1 MVCHFKRRLLACV
14 LLVCLLIP
22 MTAALGAAE
31 PMNLLLIGVDGY
43 GEDSVGRSDTMVLL
57 HIDPARKDVRM
68 VSFLR
73 DMYVSIPGHGKTR
86 LNAAYFYGGEA
97 LLKKTLSAAFDIGID
112 HTVTVNFSMLEEL
125 IDALGGVEIDVTEAE
140 LPHLNDVLMAYN
152 KKTGLSPKYELVTA
166 AGEQRL
172 SGKQALSYSRIRK
185 LDSDFKRASRQQ
197 TVIKAMLHQLKELD
211 FFSLARLVAGQLNK
225 VRTDLSL
232 WDINAL
238 LPLLT
243 AGGELELRSAQA
255 PFPGTFSEETINGMQ
270 VLNADLKQ
278 NARKIAA
285 FLSEE

>member
-1 MVCHFKRRLLACV
+1 MLRYLKRRLVACV
-14 LLVCLLIP
+14 LLICLCLN

-31 PMNLLLIGVDGY
+31 PMDLLLIGVDGY
-43 GEDSVGRSDTMVLL
+43 GEDSVGRSDAMVLL
-57 HIDPARKDVRM
+57 RIDPQRKDVRM

-73 DMYVSIPGHGKTR
+73 DMYVPIPGHGKTR

-97 LLKKTLSAAFDIGID
+97 LLKKTLAAAFDVNID
-112 HTVTVNFSMLEEL
+112 HTATVNFSMLEEL
-125 IDALGGVEIDVTEAE
+125 IDQLGGIDIDVTEAE
-140 LPHLNDVLMAYN
+140 LPYLNDVLMAYN
-152 KKTGLSPKYELVTA
+152 KKTGLSPKYELVTT

-185 LDSDFKRASRQQ
+185 LDSDFKRAGRQQ
-197 TVIKAMLHQLKELD
+197 TVIKAMLTQLKELD

-238 LPLLT
+238 LPLVT
-243 AGGELELRSAQA
+243 AGEELTLRSAQA
-255 PFPGTFSEETINGMQ
+255 PFPGTFNDETINGMQ

-285 FLSEE
+285 FFNEE